1 MRPDKALRARSVLRS
16 WGLTPAAAYAVG
28 AVRCPGR
35 AAIIDELGTLT
46 FSEVHRRTD
55 ALAHALRATAIDDR
69 DTVAIMC
76 ANHRGFIEASVAC
89 SKLAADILYLD
100 PEAGSA
106 VLAETVRRENP
117 RLLIYDEEFSE
128 LLRPLGHGRKRLIA
142 WCDADRTPRHPLLE
156 ELIANAGPVT
166 LRAAEKPT
174 HSTVT
179 LACRG
184 AQGTSRTPH
193 RLPGSLLTPGAVCS
207 RIPLRPRETTMI
219 AAPMFDPCGFL
230 HLTLAL
236 RLTSTVV
243 LCRKFDPV
251 EALAA
256 LDRHKIT
263 AIALLPEMLA
273 RIMELPKETLAWY
286 QTDALRVIALKG
298 PSLPGE
304 LAIAAM
310 SRFGDVLYNLRG
322 HTVMR
327 LETGWPWPTPSTGQA
342 AHSAA
347 TVRPA
352 LSRPSTLA
360 TVREPTMQGE
370 SA

>member
-1 MRPDKALRARSVLRS
+1 
-16 WGLTPAAAYAVG
+16 
-28 AVRCPGR
+28 
-35 AAIIDELGTLT
+35 
-46 FSEVHRRTD
+46 
-55 ALAHALRATAIDDR
+55 
-69 DTVAIMC
+69 MC
-76 ANHRGFIEASVAC
+76 RNHRGFIEATVAC
-89 SKLAADILYLD
+89 CKLAADILYLD

-106 VLAETVRRENP
+106 ALAETVRRENP

-142 WCDADRTPRHPLLE
+142 WCDADRAPRHPLLE

-166 LRAAEKPT
+166 LRAAKRQT

-179 LACRG
+179 LACPG
-184 AQGTSRTPH
+184 ATGTDRTPH

-236 RLTSTVV
+236 RLTSTLV
-243 LCRKFDPV
+243 LHREFDPV

-286 QTDALRVIALKG
+286 QTDALRVIAPKG
-298 PSLPGE
+298 PALPGE

-310 SRFGDVLYNLRG
+310 ARFGNVLYNLRG
-322 HTVMR
+322 HTVIR
-327 LETGWPWPTPSTGQA
+327 LETGWPWPTPSIGQTAHAVA
-342 AHSAA
+342 A
-347 TVRPA
+347 VRPA
-352 LSRPSTLA
+352 PSRPSTLT
-360 TVREPTMQGE
+360 TVRQPTMQGE
-370 SA
+370 ST